1 MRKTDELD
9 KFYAEIIASIKDLET
24 SAQFPEFFYN
34 LLLAGENSIYQKV
47 ITETKHFDGEWIQ
60 TLESYFPSLDRIIKN
75 PKSALKY
82 EEEITAIERAK
93 KTTGAS
99 IRHLASHTQYIK
111 EIREGD
117 MVIPKKIM
125 TVNAEQDYEVYENR
139 FIMTLINR
147 LSSFVQNRYEV
158 IKSNYESFQKNHVNF
173 KSNFGINESVV
184 DLDINLTIKRN
195 LDDDKINQ
203 HNLDL
208 LKRAEYLNNLVSG
221 FRNSPF
227 MKLLENGKKVIPPIM
242 KTNVI
247 LKNPDFRNAYTLWLF
262 LDRYTILGFDN
273 EVAEKNLPVEK
284 KYLKNI
290 YRLALITY
298 STIVFNQRQRSE
310 DYRKLELVT
319 YRKKGT
325 KIAKTNVE
333 DVVTNPDAIKME
345 DNAINEYYLDQN
357 KKVFKKRLEEILGEN
372 VNYETALRR
381 TLNQTI
387 DITNSLYQAVF
398 ELEEEEDIFKMLIK
412 DVDLD
417 DKLLQA
423 KNKARIARII
433 RETKEVDYNR
443 AIRLEKK
450 LMGEID
456 GLNGKL
462 IVREKQLMKEEIK
475 AEKMA
480 LMKQER
486 ERARNNIKALEA
498 ELKTVVANKDALLK
512 QQKEINQKLKDKEKE
527 IAKAK
532 QELLRKEKQKAL
544 EYRNME
550 LAKLREREK
559 KAAERA
565 ALREQKLK
573 EKQKAMLKAQ
583 EALLEARA
591 KKKFEMEL
599 AKIKAKEQALIE
611 KEKAKSSKNTK
622 GQTYQDL

>member
-34 LLLAGENSIYQKV
+34 ILLAGENSIYQKV

-242 KTNVI
+242 KTNII
-247 LKNPDFRNAYTLWLF
+247 LKNPDFKNAYTLWLF

-443 AIRLEKK
+443 SIRLEKK
-450 LMGEID
+450 LMSEID

-486 ERARNNIKALEA
+486 ERARNNIKVLEA
-498 ELKTVVANKDALLK
+498 ELKTVVANKEALLK

-544 EYRNME
+544 EYRNTE

-591 KKKFEMEL
+591 KKKLEMEL

-611 KEKAKSSKNTK
+611 KEKAKSNKSTK
-622 GQTYQDL
+622 GQTYQDI

>member
-24 SAQFPEFFYN
+24 SAQFPKFFYN

-82 EEEITAIERAK
+82 EEELTAIERAK

-173 KSNFGINESVV
+173 KSSFGINESFV
-184 DLDINLTIKRN
+184 DLDIDLTIKRN

-208 LKRAEYLNNLVSG
+208 LKRAEHLNNLVSG

-290 YRLALITY
+290 YRLALMTY
-298 STIVFNQRQRSE
+298 STIVFNQRERSE

-345 DNAINEYYLDQN
+345 DNAINEYYLNQN

-475 AEKMA
+475 AEKMV

-512 QQKEINQKLKDKEKE
+512 HQKEINQKLKDKEKE
-527 IAKAK
+527 IAKTK